1 MDSNDLI
8 MRIGQKIVSDPKV
21 DAEPWDGYAL
31 IASYTGGRRV
41 LSGFR
46 YRDGEPPEAATRES
60 RELGD
65 DFDALRM
72 ATCVDSKDPWGAC
85 SIRIVSATGKI
96 TADFAY
102 EAADQWD
109 IGPATLAEVSE
120 RARPGSAGCVACRR
134 ARRA

>member
-1 MDSNDLI
+1 MDSNALI
-8 MRIGQKIVSDPKV
+8 MAVGQAIVTDPKV

-31 IASYTGGRRV
+31 IASYTGAGRT

-46 YRDGEPPEAATRES
+46 YRDGQPPEAATPGS
-60 RELGD
+60 RELGE
-65 DFDALRM
+65 DFDALRE
-72 ATCVDSKDPWGAC
+72 ATRVGDKEPWGAC
-85 SIRIVSATGKI
+85 VIRIVSATGKI

-120 RARPGSAGCVACRR
+120 RARPG
-134 ARRA
+134 

>member
-8 MRIGQKIVSDPKV
+8 MQIGRKIVSDPKV
-21 DAEPWDGYAL
+21 DAQPWDGYAL
-31 IASYTGGRRV
+31 IASYDEDRRV

-46 YRDGEPPEAATRES
+46 YRDGQPPEAATPES

-65 DFDALRM
+65 DCDALRE
-72 ATCVDSKDPWGAC
+72 ATCVDGKDPWGAC
-85 SIRIVSATGKI
+85 VIRIVSATGKI

-120 RARPGSAGCVACRR
+120 RARPG
-134 ARRA
+134 

>member
-8 MRIGQKIVSDPKV
+8 MQIGRKIVSDPKV

-31 IASYTGGRRV
+31 IASYGDDRRV

-46 YRDGEPPEAATRES
+46 YRDGQPPEAATPES

-65 DFDALRM
+65 DFDALRE
-72 ATCVDSKDPWGAC
+72 ATRVDGKDPWGAC
-85 SIRIVSATGKI
+85 VIRIVSATGKI

-109 IGPATLAEVSE
+109 IGPATLAEVAE
-120 RARPGSAGCVACRR
+120 RARPG
-134 ARRA
+134 

>member
-8 MRIGQKIVSDPKV
+8 MQIGQKIVSDPKV

-46 YRDGEPPEAATRES
+46 YRDGQPPEAATPES

-65 DFDALRM
+65 DFDALR
-72 ATCVDSKDPWGAC
+72 
-85 SIRIVSATGKI
+85 
-96 TADFAY
+96 
-102 EAADQWD
+102 
-109 IGPATLAEVSE
+109 
-120 RARPGSAGCVACRR
+120 
-134 ARRA
+134 

>member
-8 MRIGQKIVSDPKV
+8 MQIGRKIVRDPKV

-31 IASYTGGRRV
+31 IASYSDGRRL

-46 YRDGEPPEAATRES
+46 YRDGQPPEAATPGS
-60 RELGD
+60 RELGE
-65 DFDALRM
+65 DFDALRE
-72 ATCVDSKDPWGAC
+72 ATRVGDKEPWGAC
-85 SIRIVSATGKI
+85 VIRIVSATGKI

-120 RARPGSAGCVACRR
+120 RARPG
-134 ARRA
+134 